1 MGKVHCNGHSV
12 NSSIPYP
19 TELFQFITFDW
30 WSCRRSPKLS
40 FPEWSKYLEE
50 IATAKKL
57 DVNEIKGK
65 LAECGAPGTTGATV
79 EQDFDFY
86 FGKSSSCLLLL
97 FLFSH
102 FPQKVVKST
111 AVDRL
116 TDTSKWANEDKC
128 VFAFLAL
135 ILGTVGLISK
145 GSTATGP
152 EEER

>member
-1 MGKVHCNGHSV
+1 MHCNGHSV

-30 WSCRRSPKLS
+30 RSCRRSPKLS

-79 EQDFDFY
+79 EQDFHFY
-86 FGKSSSCLLLL
+86 FGKSSSCCSYFLYFHTFLRKWSSPLPLTVWRTLPSEQTKINMCFCIYLFTSRSTLKYLL
-97 FLFSH
+97 
-102 FPQKVVKST
+102 
-111 AVDRL
+111 
-116 TDTSKWANEDKC
+116 C
-128 VFAFLAL
+128 L
-135 ILGTVGLISK
+135 IY
-145 GSTATGP
+145 
-152 EEER
+152 